1 MRRSL
6 RFLLLIAL
14 LFLMSGC
21 MDDPKNIGAS
31 ATSNINQATESH
43 KTEQTL
49 ILVEPDRKADPVK
62 ENTYTTNISKDHVP
76 EFLELFA
83 AATAPGGLL
92 NGYADSGY
100 AYDEAHCYNVTPA
113 IFSYMTDMKIFKFS
127 NSCASFLMLD
137 REIYP
142 LCQAFGGF
150 GFVDAILWDFDEDGN
165 PDLLV
170 SSSWGSGTHCSV
182 LSVFNTATKE
192 SVILYAEPG
201 VDLYA
206 SCSSPASSAGNQ
218 TVPCSIRVNTIKITA
233 KDLEN
238 FGLADLSW
246 TAEKEI
252 GYVYT
257 EGGAVKFFPWEL
269 NRNINQ

>member
-1 MRRSL
+1 MKKSMHIVP
-6 RFLLLIAL
+6 LIIL
-14 LFLMSGC
+14 LFLLSGC
-21 MDDPKNIGAS
+21 AGNQQNNI
-31 ATSNINQATESH
+31 TNDVNPTTEND
-43 KTEQTL
+43 KTEQEF
-49 ILVEPDRKADPVK
+49 ILVEPNQKGIPVK
-62 ENTYTTNISKDHVP
+62 ENILTTNISKDHVP

-127 NSCASFLMLD
+127 NSCASFLLLD
-137 REIYP
+137 GEVYP
-142 LCQAFGGF
+142 LCESFGGY
-150 GFVDAILWDFDEDGN
+150 GFVDAVLWDFDEDGHL
-165 PDLLV
+165 DLLV
-170 SSSWGSGTHCSV
+170 SSSCGSDVHHSV

-192 SVILYAEPG
+192 STPLYTATG
-201 VDLYA
+201 VDLYT
-206 SCSSPASSAGNQ
+206 SCGSPASSVYDPI
-218 TVPCSIRVNTIKITA
+218 VPCSISVNTIEITIN
-233 KDLEN
+233 DSEN
-238 FGLADLSW
+238 LGLANLSW
-246 TAEKEI
+246 TAEEEI